1 MTKHFDFNLLFWMV
15 KILTSHVTVIV
26 WNSRQKV
33 YISWPQI
40 RRCCFKHCSQ
50 FWEEWLAGAGQTN
63 ENIKVTDYCIK
74 APLTQIFVFSED
86 DRKTKISPLTFKMTK
101 SMVCVSLKVD
111 KKSIHWFG
119 SFESKNF
126 RTISSVYSGHDP
138 FQTTRQFKL
147 QNAFDSCR
155 IYGHSHK
162 HFDGV
167 NVNYLFN
174 TQIFWMQ
181 SFGEKRHNTVRT
193 LW

>member
-40 RRCCFKHCSQ
+40 RRCCFKLCSQ

-101 SMVCVSLKVD
+101 SMVCIEFKSWQKVNSLIWEFWIKELPNNF
-111 KKSIHWFG
+111 KCLLRSWSFSNNTSI
-119 SFESKNF
+119 EITK
-126 RTISSVYSGHDP
+126 
-138 FQTTRQFKL
+138 
-147 QNAFDSCR
+147 C
-155 IYGHSHK
+155 
-162 HFDGV
+162 
-167 NVNYLFN
+167 
-174 TQIFWMQ
+174 FW
-181 SFGEKRHNTVRT
+181 
-193 LW
+193 